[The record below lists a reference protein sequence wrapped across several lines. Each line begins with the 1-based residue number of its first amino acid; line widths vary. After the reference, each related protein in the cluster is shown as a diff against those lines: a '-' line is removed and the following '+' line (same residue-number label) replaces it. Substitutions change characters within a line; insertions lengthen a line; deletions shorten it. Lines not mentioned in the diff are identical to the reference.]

1 MNSRFLRRLPF
12 LLAAFWFFQ
21 TSSRAGT
28 PCPFDTN
35 KLEFVGT
42 PVEQARCLLR
52 PVFEYG
58 RLGKPLDK
66 LPAPLE
72 DLIGRPVAISR
83 ADLQAYLTAHKIDDS
98 AVAGPVTNF
107 LRAKY
112 FVIHD
117 TSTPNY
123 HDKPIPTDINDPAW
137 RFNDLAL
144 ASKGKVAHFFVNRVG
159 ESIAAHPI
167 TVPWRATKFER
178 TPPETTE
185 MKHGLFIHTELI
197 QPRRSDPAGHSG
209 NDGIAAKPG
218 FTEAQLDRLALLYI
232 VASVQH
238 GQWMV
243 PAFHATLDTGIPDG
257 HDDPQNFDLTLWAN
271 RLSVLL
277 ASFPSTAPSPK

>member
-1 MNSRFLRRLPF
+1 MKLRSAGVSVA
-12 LLAAFWFFQ
+12 LLCLAQIYSHAA
-21 TSSRAGT
+21 

-35 KLEFVGT
+35 KMEFAGT

-52 PVFEYG
+52 PVLEFG
-58 RLGKPLDK
+58 RLGQPLAK

-72 DLIGRPVAISR
+72 DLIGRPVTISR
-83 ADLQAYLTAHKIDDS
+83 AEVQAYLTAHNIPDT
-98 AVAGPVTNF
+98 AVAGPVTNT

-123 HDKPIPTDINDPAW
+123 HDKPFPADINDPAW

-144 ASKGKVAHFFVNRVG
+144 ASKGKVAHFFVNRAG

-185 MKHGLFIHTELI
+185 PKHGLFIHTEMI
-197 QPRRSDPAGHSG
+197 QPRRTDPSGHAG
-209 NDGIAAKPG
+209 NDGIAPKPG
-218 FTEAQLDRLALLYI
+218 FTEPQLERLALLYV

-243 PAFHATLDTGIPDG
+243 PTYHCTLDTGIPDG
-257 HDDPQNFDLTLWAN
+257 HDDPQNFDLALWAKKVGA
-271 RLSVLL
+271 LITTLE
-277 ASFPSTAPSPK
+277 STDKPAK